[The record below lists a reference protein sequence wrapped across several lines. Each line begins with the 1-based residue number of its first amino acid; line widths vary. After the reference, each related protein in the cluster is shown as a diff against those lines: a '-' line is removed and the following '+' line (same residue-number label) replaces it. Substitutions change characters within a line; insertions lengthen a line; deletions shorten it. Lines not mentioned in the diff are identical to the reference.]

1 MKSHRNYIDNFA
13 VNSHVLSKVCKVI
26 YISHFIVDLAKAGRH
41 IKLGYIRDKWKW
53 RYVTIYHKDTR
64 VWY

>member
-1 MKSHRNYIDNFA
+1 MQGY
-13 VNSHVLSKVCKVI
+13 I